1 MIALDL
7 PEPVPPV
14 QVDNVPVGGPH
25 LPPELLVRD
34 QRQLRARRVEPHLPG
49 SAGAEQLTEADQ
61 VRVNDGHVRPEHGD
75 GVVSDENVAL
85 KKENKRLAKRDSIT
99 SLTQL

>member
-34 QRQLRARRVEPHLPG
+34 QRQLRARRVEPHLPVG
-49 SAGAEQLTEADQ
+49 IRAQQLPQTNE
-61 VRVNDGHVRPEHGD
+61 VRVQHGHVGPVHRDRVAGD
-75 GVVSDENVAL
+75 EDGGL
-85 KKENKRLAKRDSIT
+85 RKKREEK
-99 SLTQL
+99 